1 MHICRYV
8 TSWDG
13 INWDQMGGGVSNPIT
28 CAAAAG
34 GLQEAEEPA
43 VYALALMGG
52 TDKAAPREGTSVPPS
67 QYGTERERPR
77 VFVGGR
83 CLICLPY
90 MSALWYGTERERPRV
105 FVGGRFVGFGSLW
118 AAYIDTYTYYIC
130 IYRCIHI

>member
-83 CLICLPY
+83 
-90 MSALWYGTERERPRV
+90 
-105 FVGGRFVGFGSLW
+105 FVGFGSLW

-130 IYRCIHI
+130 IYVYVYINTYIHTYIHAGYDI